1 MNPDTESGWKS
12 NNAGEMKC
20 NEKKG
25 KEFIRCIE
33 DNSYSSM
40 NVTPDKEQLYVDNGY
55 VISQSLQVE
64 PGDIT
69 DHPTTTIRIAI
80 NDSLMYQIIVS
91 DPKIQWTLYLSDTPQ
106 VYLDLIPYSH
116 RSVGFY
122 MKISSG

>member
-40 NVTPDKEQLYVDNGY
+40 NMIHVEKHLYVDNGY
-55 VISQSLQVE
+55 VMSQSLQME
-64 PGDIT
+64 PRDIT
-69 DHPTTTIRIAI
+69 DDPRTTIHIPI
-80 NDSLMYQIIVS
+80 NDSLKYQIIIS

-106 VYLDLIPYSH
+106 VYLDLTPYSH